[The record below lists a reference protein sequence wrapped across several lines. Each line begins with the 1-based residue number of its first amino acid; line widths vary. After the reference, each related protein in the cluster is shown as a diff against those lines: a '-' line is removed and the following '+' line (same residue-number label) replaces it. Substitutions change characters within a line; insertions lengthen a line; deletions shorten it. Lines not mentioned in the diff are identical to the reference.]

1 MQYRQLLFS
10 CKKYSDT
17 TKLFREKLSNPRRSI
32 YLSNSNVEDDGRTS
46 SQIEGQQDM
55 PDEHQQVILQQLE
68 QSNILHDFKNMELNE
83 LRRNVRSRKKHMYKM
98 IEEMRRLRIQKELQ
112 EQQSLHERI
121 GRQRLFSMWL
131 MPGQRSRPKM
141 QCMLRNW
148 QGNVLSLLIYW
159 EANDRRK
166 TAQRSV

>member
-121 GRQRLFSMWL
+121 GR
-131 MPGQRSRPKM
+131 
-141 QCMLRNW
+141 
-148 QGNVLSLLIYW
+148 
-159 EANDRRK
+159 
-166 TAQRSV
+166 